1 MMNKLDRIDID
12 ILSDL
17 VRREL
22 DYLEND
28 KESIGRKQY
37 EFELRQLSHKLEV
50 MKDDRRKEID

>member
-1 MMNKLDRIDID
+1 MMDKLDRIDID

-22 DYLEND
+22 EELEND

-37 EFELRQLSHKLEV
+37 EFELRQLSHKLRV
-50 MKDDRRKEID
+50 MKNES